1 MAKHDKKEAKMR
13 KFFFDQEND
22 ILAIH
27 KGFSSDEKFKG
38 NIDAGE
44 IVFDVSTKGRIRG
57 IEIMSASSFLKEF
70 EISEDSLKNLSDAEF
85 NASSNPNGIVLGL
98 TIKTKNARKEI
109 PAKIV
114 IPLARPICR

>member
-1 MAKHDKKEAKMR
+1 MAKYGKKEAKMKR
-13 KFFFDQEND
+13 FFFDKEND
-22 ILAIH
+22 ILTIH
-27 KGFSSDEKFKG
+27 NGFSSDEKFKG

-57 IEIMSASSFLKEF
+57 IEIMKASSFLKEF
-70 EISEDSLKNLSDAEF
+70 DISSLENLSDAEF

-98 TIKTKNARKEI
+98 TMKLKNIKKEI

-114 IPLARPICR
+114 VPLERPICR